1 MKNIFFDENN
11 IIDLYN
17 NKYGRL
23 LLTKVA
29 KLVNPEEKES
39 IKKNYENSKNQEKT
53 KILEIFNE
61 LFI

>member
-1 MKNIFFDENN
+1 MK